1 MRKRFISYTSI
12 FLLFLLVLPVSV
24 AAQNY
29 IQSLDGGR
37 IDWTNAVVEA
47 SGKGLPPSKP
57 INPSQARAV
66 AKSEAIRKA
75 RAELLKIIKGI
86 QVDYRTLIRDLFD
99 QCDGVREA
107 VNGLLANA
115 QVVDLTYS
123 DDGSVEATAAIR
135 LNGSFAE
142 VVLPKS
148 IRTINPV
155 QQPRTKDKKK
165 ENHFT
170 GLVIDCRGFA
180 VKAAMVPR
188 IMNEDAQIVY
198 GPAYVS
204 REYAVKL
211 SMAAYARDLPAAQD
225 NPRVVGDPLTVKGIR
240 TAKTGGSDIVISNAD
255 AARIRGTA
263 SNLGLF
269 QKCRV
274 MIVVD

>member
-1 MRKRFISYTSI
+1 MRKRFFSYTTI
-12 FLLFLLVLPVSV
+12 FLLSLLVLPASV
-24 AAQNY
+24 PAQNY
-29 IQSLDGGR
+29 IQPLDGGR

-47 SGKGLPPSKP
+47 SGKGLPPSKHS
-57 INPSQARAV
+57 NPSQARAV

-75 RAELLKIIKGI
+75 HAGLLKIIKGI
-86 QVDYRTLIRDLFD
+86 QVDYRTLIQDLFD
-99 QCDGVREA
+99 RSDDVREG

-115 QVVDLTYS
+115 QVVDLTYL

-142 VVLPKS
+142 MVLPKG
-148 IRTINPV
+148 ICTINPI
-155 QQPRTKDKKK
+155 QQPQTKDKKK
-165 ENHFT
+165 ESLFT

-211 SMAAYARDLPAAQD
+211 GMAAYARDLPVAQA
-225 NPRVVGDPLTVKGIR
+225 NPRVAGNPLTVKGIR

-255 AARIRGTA
+255 AAKIRGTA